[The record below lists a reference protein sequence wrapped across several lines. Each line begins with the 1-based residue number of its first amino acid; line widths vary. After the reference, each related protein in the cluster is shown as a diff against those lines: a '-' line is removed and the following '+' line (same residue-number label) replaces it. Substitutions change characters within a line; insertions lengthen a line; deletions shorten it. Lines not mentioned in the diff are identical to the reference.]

1 MQKKIVTFGEILMR
15 LNPEGYFRF
24 LQSSKF
30 EVSYGGGEANVAVSL
45 ANYGMNATFV
55 SKVPEHEIGQCA
67 INELRRYGVDTKF
80 VARGGNRLGVY
91 FCEKGASQRI
101 SKVIYDR
108 ENSSISQADPE
119 DFNWDL
125 IFDKADWFHWTGI
138 TPALGGRLPEICKAA
153 CKAAKERQIP
163 ISCDL
168 NFRKKLWTRE
178 RANAVMQQL
187 MPYVDV
193 CIANEEDAKNV
204 FGIVSDGTD
213 IDKAQ
218 INKNGYIDVAR
229 QLTRKF
235 GFRKVAFTLRTS
247 LSANDNDWMGMLYNG
262 EKDHAEFSPQYHLHI
277 VDRVGGGDSFAGGLI
292 FGMLNGYSDQKA
304 LNFAVAASC
313 LKHSIEHDFNMV
325 SVPEVESLVAGDGS
339 GRVQR

>member
-1 MQKKIVTFGEILMR
+1 MR
-15 LNPEGYFRF
+15 RSGTQRTEGCAGALR
-24 LQSSKF
+24 
-30 EVSYGGGEANVAVSL
+30 SL
-45 ANYGMNATFV
+45 LLSGL
-55 SKVPEHEIGQCA
+55 SRWSRCCA
-67 INELRRYGVDTKF
+67 
-80 VARGGNRLGVY
+80 
-91 FCEKGASQRI
+91 
-101 SKVIYDR
+101 
-108 ENSSISQADPE
+108 
-119 DFNWDL
+119 
-125 IFDKADWFHWTGI
+125 
-138 TPALGGRLPEICKAA
+138 
-153 CKAAKERQIP
+153 
-163 ISCDL
+163 
-168 NFRKKLWTRE
+168 
-178 RANAVMQQL
+178 AVMQQL

>member
-1 MQKKIVTFGEILMR
+1 
-15 LNPEGYFRF
+15 
-24 LQSSKF
+24 
-30 EVSYGGGEANVAVSL
+30 
-45 ANYGMNATFV
+45 
-55 SKVPEHEIGQCA
+55 
-67 INELRRYGVDTKF
+67 
-80 VARGGNRLGVY
+80 
-91 FCEKGASQRI
+91 
-101 SKVIYDR
+101 
-108 ENSSISQADPE
+108 
-119 DFNWDL
+119 
-125 IFDKADWFHWTGI
+125 
-138 TPALGGRLPEICKAA
+138 
-153 CKAAKERQIP
+153 
-163 ISCDL
+163 
-168 NFRKKLWTRE
+168 
-178 RANAVMQQL
+178 MQQL

-213 IDKAQ
+213 IEKAQ

-339 GRVQR
+339 RRVQR

>member
-1 MQKKIVTFGEILMR
+1 MFERTYQELQKNSENFKEVDKEELCKQYKKFVTEYMKSLMSEVTTGEKIVIQKVDGIRENI
-15 LNPEGYFRF
+15 
-24 LQSSKF
+24 K
-30 EVSYGGGEANVAVSL
+30 EVSDNTQEANVAVSL

-91 FCEKGASQRI
+91 FCEKGASQRV

-262 EKDHAEFSPQYHLHI
+262 VK
-277 VDRVGGGDSFAGGLI
+277 R
-292 FGMLNGYSDQKA
+292 QK
-304 LNFAVAASC
+304 NC
-313 LKHSIEHDFNMV
+313 CNI
-325 SVPEVESLVAGDGS
+325 
-339 GRVQR
+339 RQ

>member
-1 MQKKIVTFGEILMR
+1 MSALLMKKMLRMYLESYQTEQILIKRR
-15 LNPEGYFRF
+15 LT
-24 LQSSKF
+24 K
-30 EVSYGGGEANVAVSL
+30 
-45 ANYGMNATFV
+45 M
-55 SKVPEHEIGQCA
+55 
-67 INELRRYGVDTKF
+67 DT
-80 VARGGNRLGVY
+80 
-91 FCEKGASQRI
+91 SMW
-101 SKVIYDR
+101 
-108 ENSSISQADPE
+108 P
-119 DFNWDL
+119 
-125 IFDKADWFHWTGI
+125 
-138 TPALGGRLPEICKAA
+138 
-153 CKAAKERQIP
+153 
-163 ISCDL
+163 
-168 NFRKKLWTRE
+168 
-178 RANAVMQQL
+178 
-187 MPYVDV
+187 
-193 CIANEEDAKNV
+193 
-204 FGIVSDGTD
+204 
-213 IDKAQ
+213 
-218 INKNGYIDVAR
+218 R